1 MGSVGGANHCST
13 AGGRRLERVHHQMAA
28 PRPALKSTRGNS
40 MAEHPHVK
48 SARHLAEMAKA
59 NHHEVKG
66 YFDGH
71 SVADKEHPRIK
82 MARELADAAGA
93 HHQAVSG
100 YMQAQAS
107 QTAQPQASDMDWRS
121 QTPTGQFPAGKQ

>member
-1 MGSVGGANHCST
+1 MT
-13 AGGRRLERVHHQMAA
+13 
-28 PRPALKSTRGNS
+28 
-40 MAEHPHVK
+40 EHAHVK

-82 MARELADAAGA
+82 MARELADAAA
-93 HHQAVSG
+93 THHAAISG

-107 QTAQPQASDMDWRS
+107 QTAQPQPSDMDWRS
-121 QTPTGQFPAGKQ
+121 QTPTGQFPVEKK